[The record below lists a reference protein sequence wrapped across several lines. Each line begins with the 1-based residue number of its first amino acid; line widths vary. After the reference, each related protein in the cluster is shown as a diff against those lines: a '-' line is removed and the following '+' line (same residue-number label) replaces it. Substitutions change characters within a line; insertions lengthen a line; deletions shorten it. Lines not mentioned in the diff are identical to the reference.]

1 MIEPTDMS
9 GKFALDAQALGKLR
23 QSARANTPDAL
34 RGAATQFEALF
45 INMMMKSMRDATPQE
60 GLMDDEQ
67 GRMFTTMLD
76 QQLSQ
81 TMAKRGM
88 GLADVL
94 VRQLAQ
100 AQPLAQPQA
109 GAETAP
115 RTAGAGT
122 QSLQALTM
130 HEGAASAVRREP
142 APHVRDFQDRMAVH
156 AEEASRASG
165 IPARFML
172 GQAALETGW
181 GKREIRNADG
191 SSSHNLFGI
200 KADSG
205 WKGKVAL
212 SVTTEYVDGAPQ
224 TRIEKFRAYDSYADS
239 FRDYARMIST
249 NPRYQG
255 AMAATGDATAFAA
268 GLQRAGYATDP
279 FYAAKLARII
289 NHTLA

>member
-1 MIEPTDMS
+1 MIDRTDLT
-9 GKFALDAQALGKLR
+9 GRLALDAQALGNLR
-23 QSARANTPDAL
+23 QSARANSQDAL

-45 INMMMKSMRDATPQE
+45 INMMMKSMREATPQE

-94 VRQLAQ
+94 VRQLSQSQAALQ
-100 AQPLAQPQA
+100 TGDSPVAGTVPSDAQP
-109 GAETAP
+109 
-115 RTAGAGT
+115 
-122 QSLQALTM
+122 
-130 HEGAASAVRREP
+130 AVPAFRREA
-142 APHVRDFQDRMAVH
+142 APHVREFQDRMEAH
-156 AEEASRASG
+156 AQAASRESG

-191 SSSHNLFGI
+191 TSSHNLFGI
-200 KADSG
+200 KADSN
-205 WKGKVAL
+205 WKGRVAL

-249 NPRYQG
+249 NPRYER
-255 AMAATGDATAFAA
+255 AMAATGDAAAFAA
-268 GLQRAGYATDP
+268 SLQQAGYATDP
-279 FYAAKLARII
+279 FYAAKLSRII

>member
-1 MIEPTDMS
+1 MTMIDRTDLS
-9 GKFALDAQALGKLR
+9 GRLALDTQALGNLR
-23 QSARANTPDAL
+23 QSARANSQEAL

-67 GRMFTTMLD
+67 GRVFTTMLD

-94 VRQLAQ
+94 VRQLSQ
-100 AQPLAQPQA
+100 QGTQTGDSPLA
-109 GAETAP
+109 
-115 RTAGAGT
+115 GT
-122 QSLQALTM
+122 VPNP
-130 HEGAASAVRREP
+130 AAAATPAFRREP
-142 APHVRDFQDRMAVH
+142 APHVREFQDRMAVH

-200 KADSG
+200 KADSS
-205 WKGKVAL
+205 WKGRVAL
-212 SVTTEYVDGAPQ
+212 SVTTEYVGGVPQ

-239 FRDYARMIST
+239 FRDYARMISS
-249 NPRYQG
+249 NPRYEG
-255 AMAATGDATAFAA
+255 AMAATGDAAAFAA
-268 GLQRAGYATDP
+268 SLQRAGYATDP